1 MNQTRTFADVEED
14 EDELE
19 ENELVL
25 ILCVLVTSYCRQVE
39 PCHDVRSRA
48 HLLYT
53 RILAAASIRERRL
66 FCSACLEV
74 RLQFE
79 SGV

>member
-25 ILCVLVTSYCRQVE
+25 VYYTMRSCNYCTYRTLCKFSYCRQVE
-39 PCHDVRSRA
+39 PRGSFTCA
-48 HLLYT
+48 
-53 RILAAASIRERRL
+53 LAIYSNI
-66 FCSACLEV
+66 SH
-74 RLQFE
+74 
-79 SGV
+79 G